1 MKLNNMT
8 TRNDIE
14 KLLRRFMDG
23 LTTVDEEARLAEWF
37 RTNDVP
43 EEWIEYKQMFAFF
56 DAGMPDCGPVPAEEK
71 PKKRRWI
78 LPAMLSAAA
87 SVLLM
92 FGISLTLNKL
102 QPTAEIPVVEV
113 SQYIYVPTVAEEVP
127 IVEETPRIAQVVK
140 KAKPRPKPVAAEEEP
155 TIDISEI
162 PDSIMLLL
170 VEEKMRELE
179 AIQGMELHQ
188 AEEEYYAL
196 GTILEQQAEE
206 SGMLLS
212 DNRE

>member
-43 EEWIEYKQMFAFF
+43 EEWIDYKQMFAFF

-87 SVLLM
+87 SVLLLL
-92 FGISLTLNKL
+92 GISLTMDEP
-102 QPTAEIPVVEV
+102 QPAGETPIVEV
-113 SQYIYVPTVAEEVP
+113 SQYIYVPTVAEEVQ
-127 IVEETPRIAQVVK
+127 IVEETPQIAQVVK
-140 KAKPRPKPVAAEEEP
+140 KAKPRPKPIAEEAELS
-155 TIDISEI
+155 IDIREI

-170 VEEKMRELE
+170 VEEKMREQE
-179 AIQGMELHQ
+179 AIQEMMLRQ
-188 AEEEYYAL
+188 AEEDFFAMGE
-196 GTILEQQAEE
+196 ILEQQAEE

-212 DNRE
+212 DNR